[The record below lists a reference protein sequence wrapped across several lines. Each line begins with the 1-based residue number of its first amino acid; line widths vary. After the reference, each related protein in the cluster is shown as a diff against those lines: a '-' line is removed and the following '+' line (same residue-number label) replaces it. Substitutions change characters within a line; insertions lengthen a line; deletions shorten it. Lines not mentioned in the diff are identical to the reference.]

1 MRKSLQSFY
10 SNRLRTVQCTP
21 DVEFVRPVTV
31 EREYYRTKQKKEIE
45 EFLQASIHGID
56 RYCGSSEKI
65 EYKDILNC
73 GEVVSGKRVVI
84 SGAPGCGKTTLS
96 RKLCKDLY
104 SQSLPNQYHLV
115 LLVEL
120 RWLRLWLNTVKE
132 DIDLE
137 FLFTQYQEILDTS
150 DLCQLLKCN
159 SGEGVA
165 LILDGYDES
174 ADQLGN
180 SRLFA
185 NLLSVD
191 SPYLCECDV
200 VITTRPSRC
209 YDLISLIK
217 RPSRRVEILG
227 FTDAGIDNY
236 IKSFCNAVCKKDAS
250 RAQCMTDE
258 MIQKLNSRPLLRG
271 ICHIP
276 RALEILC
283 KVNEYLGSN
292 PLPETR
298 SGIFSTYICHQLV
311 NYLETSTERMPN
323 ICVEDVLDV
332 PTDQF
337 PGFYSLCEVA
347 YKCCIDQKGQRLI
360 LTVDDLGDV
369 MRYLDKRGSIYN
381 LLFSEEASPISG
393 VLFQF
398 NHKTVQETLAA
409 IHIAKL
415 NEDHQMIWKEH
426 FCRPEMA
433 EVWIIYCGLTK
444 LKYVDLKELS
454 YSVLSQHVREVVG
467 EEIFMDD
474 DMVVMTSL
482 FEADNSSLSRE
493 ILRDFFKTS
502 ITAKV
507 TSSYDAQVVR
517 YSLQHHP
524 ALQRLHLEGKL
535 GPSRPVD
542 AVFTDELLHDLMPQ
556 LRELRCDRISESGEY
571 KLVTTWYTYFII
583 DKISWHLKVSIVI
596 VCVYV
601 CKSSYNIQT

>member
-1 MRKSLQSFY
+1 M
-10 SNRLRTVQCTP
+10 QCTP
-21 DVEFVRPVTV
+21 DVEFVKLMTV
-31 EREYYRTKQKKEIE
+31 EREYHRTKQKKEIE

-56 RYCGSSEKI
+56 RYCGISKKI
-65 EYKDILNC
+65 EYENIFNC
-73 GEVVSGKRVVI
+73 GDVVSGKRVLI

-104 SQSLPNQYHLV
+104 SQYLPNRYHLV

-120 RWLRLWLNTVKE
+120 RWLRLWLNTVKK

-137 FLFTQYQEILDTS
+137 FLFTQYRDVLDVS

-165 LILDGYDES
+165 LILDGFDEI

-180 SRLFA
+180 SPFFA

-236 IKSFCNAVCKKDAS
+236 IKSFCNGACKKDAG

-271 ICHIP
+271 ICRIP

-298 SGIFSTYICHQLV
+298 SGIFLTYVCHQLV
-311 NYLETSTERMPN
+311 NYLETSTGKLPS
-323 ICVEDVLDV
+323 ICVDDVLDV
-332 PTDQF
+332 PTDQY

-347 YKCCIDQKGQRLI
+347 YNCCIDKNGQHLI
-360 LTVDDLGDV
+360 LTVNDLGDV
-369 MRYLDKRGSIYN
+369 MRYLDKQGSIYN
-381 LLFSEEASPISG
+381 LLFSEEASGFSG
-393 VLFQF
+393 ALFQF

-415 NEDHQMIWKEH
+415 KENHLWKEH

-433 EVWIIYCGLTK
+433 EVWIIYCNLTK

-454 YSVLSQHVREVVG
+454 YSVLSQHAREVVDQ
-467 EEIFMDD
+467 EVLRDD
-474 DMVVMTSL
+474 NMVVMTSL
-482 FEADNSSLSRE
+482 LEADNSSLSRA
-493 ILRDFFKTS
+493 ILRDMFKTS
-502 ITAKV
+502 ITADV
-507 TSSYDAQVVR
+507 RSSYDAQVVR

-524 ALQRLHLEGKL
+524 TLQRLHFEINITE
-535 GPSRPVD
+535 D
-542 AVFTDELLHDLMPQ
+542 AVLTEELMPILMPC
-556 LRELRCDRISESGEY
+556 LRELICDRLSESGEY
-571 KLVTTWYTYFII
+571 KLVTTWYYYIF
-583 DKISWHLKVSIVI
+583 
-596 VCVYV
+596 C
-601 CKSSYNIQT
+601 NG

>member
-1 MRKSLQSFY
+1 MHKSLEPFY
-10 SNRLRTVQCTP
+10 INQLRTVQCTP
-21 DVEFVRPVTV
+21 DVEFVEPMTV
-31 EREYYRTKQKKEIE
+31 EREYHRTKQKKEIE

-56 RYCGSSEKI
+56 RYCGISEKI
-65 EYKDILNC
+65 EYEDILNC
-73 GEVVSGKRVVI
+73 GDVVSGKRVLI
-84 SGAPGCGKTTLS
+84 SGVPGCGKTTLS

-104 SQSLPNQYHLV
+104 SQSLRNQYHLV

-120 RWLRLWLNTVKE
+120 RWLRLWLNTGKE
-132 DIDLE
+132 DIDLQ

-150 DLCQLLKCN
+150 DLCQLLKRN
-159 SGEGVA
+159 SGEGVL
-165 LILDGYDES
+165 LILDGFDEI

-180 SRLFA
+180 SCFFA

-191 SPYLCECDV
+191 SPYLCKCDV

-209 YDLISLIK
+209 HDLIFLIK

-236 IKSFCNAVCKKDAS
+236 IKSFCNGVCKKNAS

-258 MIQKLNSRPLLRG
+258 MIRKLNSRPLLRG
-271 ICHIP
+271 ICRIP

-283 KVNEYLGSN
+283 KVNEYLGSS

-323 ICVEDVLDV
+323 ICVEDVLHV

-347 YKCCIDQKGQRLI
+347 YKCCIDRKGQRLI

-369 MRYLDKRGSIYN
+369 MRYLDKQGSIYN

-415 NEDHQMIWKEH
+415 NEDHQINEDHQVFWKEH

-454 YSVLSQHVREVVG
+454 YSVLSQHAREVAG
-467 EEIFMDD
+467 QWFIRDD

-482 FEADNSSLSRE
+482 FEADNSSLSKE
-493 ILRDFFKTS
+493 ILGDLFQTS
-502 ITAKV
+502 ITAGV
-507 TSSYDAQVVR
+507 SSSYDAQVLR

-524 ALQRLHLEGKL
+524 TLERLQIWA
-535 GPSRPVD
+535 SRTAD
-542 AVFTDELLHDLMPQ
+542 AVLTDELMSILMPR
-556 LRELRCDRISESGEY
+556 LRELRCGQLSESGEY
-571 KLVTTWYTYFII
+571 KLVTTWYYYIF
-583 DKISWHLKVSIVI
+583 
-596 VCVYV
+596 C
-601 CKSSYNIQT
+601 NR